1 MIENIARLVLLYAI
15 LRAVYEMGLEDGRR
29 EREHIAWR
37 SGFRTGLL
45 AGAQRRVL
53 AHVDG

>member
-15 LRAVYEMGLEDGRR
+15 LKAVYEMGLEDGRR